1 MSVDSSLVQITAFWE
16 GAAYFVEEEFE
27 KALESYSRA
36 VKEYKDGD
44 RIYVHRAACYL
55 KLKKY
60 TQALQDC
67 QKAAELQ
74 MKKNADGVSS
84 KTLFQKGEALFALE
98 EFEGARDSFEEYK
111 KKGKEGSKAMMAE
124 CERFIRKCTF
134 ELSSQS
140 NTQAAPAATA
150 ADKATASSSNSSS
163 SSTGSK
169 FVPPKPAPPKAI
181 QYQYYQ
187 TDEKM
192 CVSIL
197 ASGVVAEDARI
208 EMNADTLLVG
218 IVVDDKRDP
227 SGRKEQIVINK
238 ELFAAIDPAKS
249 SFRIKKQTVEIKLCK
264 AKVDHWHSLEN
275 TGKSRLP
282 PKPKV
287 DQAAAGAPPPAPAQG
302 SDAPSSS
309 GSAAASEAGEA
320 SSSSS
325 NMPRAYA
332 STKDWNKVE
341 SDINAEIEAE
351 KPEGEEALQK
361 LFRDIYGKAD
371 PETRKA
377 MNKSFQTSGGTVLS
391 TNWGEVKE
399 KDYEKEKQAPK
410 GMEWR
415 SYDTGD
421 RLKDQIDDD

>member
-1 MSVDSSLVQITAFWE
+1 MDEKLAKVVPFWE
-16 GAAYFVEEEFE
+16 GAAYFVEEQFE
-27 KALESYSRA
+27 KALESYSKA
-36 VKEYKDGD
+36 LKECKDVD
-44 RIYVHRAACYL
+44 RIYVHRSACYL
-55 KLKKY
+55 KLKRY

-74 MKKNADGVSS
+74 SKNGVEGVSTR
-84 KTLFQKGEALFALE
+84 TLFQKGEALFALD
-98 EFEGARDSFEEYK
+98 EFEGAKDSFEECK
-111 KKGKEGSKAMMAE
+111 KKVGSESKLISE
-124 CERFIRKCTF
+124 CERYIRKCSF
-134 ELSSQS
+134 ELSALSKVEEITAQDRKMESRS
-140 NTQAAPAATA
+140 NG
-150 ADKATASSSNSSS
+150 SSS
-163 SSTGSK
+163 SSTSTSSSSVDAKSGASK

-187 TDEKM
+187 DDKKM

-197 ASGVVAEDARI
+197 ASGVTAEDTRI
-208 EMNADTLLVG
+208 EINADTLLVG

-227 SGRKEQIVINK
+227 SGRKEQIVVNK
-238 ELFAAIDPAKS
+238 ELFATINPSKS
-249 SFRIKKQTVEIKLCK
+249 SFKIKKQTVEIKLWK
-264 AKVDHWHSLEN
+264 EKEDHWHSLEN
-275 TGKSRLP
+275 QGKSRLP
-282 PKPKV
+282 AKSKG
-287 DQAAAGAPPPAPAQG
+287 DQVAAAAPPAVPEHG
-302 SDAPSSS
+302 TGVAPSSS
-309 GSAAASEAGEA
+309 DGDDKSTD
-320 SSSSS
+320 
-325 NMPRAYA
+325 MPRAYA
-332 STKDWNKVE
+332 SKKDWNQVE
-341 SDINAEIEAE
+341 SEINAEIEAE

-361 LFRDIYGKAD
+361 LFRDIYSKAD